1 MPYQRARELVNA
13 AVPQHV
19 EAWAAILGLGSTD
32 VRNAQFQEDVTE
44 ALHACMRAHIA
55 APDRSRWSDIRTDF
69 IRVADAARAVAKRL
83 DNLRAAFDDLPPNP
97 IWLRDPEPM
106 FKHLPLQSVSDL
118 EALANEADQQAEAC
132 KLSDKG
138 SRPEMV
144 AFATLAAVLAQ
155 ALEHATGE
163 AHVGSARFIALVDE
177 VLPVARNIAEKAT
190 ERRLEEP
197 NSQEARKKYLARMLP
212 HRLRQFAE
220 MSGRVDKTPTPKR

>member
-1 MPYQRARELVNA
+1 
-13 AVPQHV
+13 
-19 EAWAAILGLGSTD
+19 
-32 VRNAQFQEDVTE
+32 
-44 ALHACMRAHIA
+44 
-55 APDRSRWSDIRTDF
+55 
-69 IRVADAARAVAKRL
+69 
-83 DNLRAAFDDLPPNP
+83 
-97 IWLRDPEPM
+97 M